1 MHAAALVLAVVRR
14 PDCVRSFPMPRP
26 RMDAARISGVL
37 AGVRYPARTWQLLA
51 QADAYGADA
60 LTRAVLG
67 RLPDGTFASLDAVLA
82 VLGDGPPTRSLPG
95 RRAGVS

>member
-1 MHAAALVLAVVRR
+1 
-14 PDCVRSFPMPRP
+14 MPRP

-60 LTRAVLG
+60 LTHAVLG

-82 VLGDGPPTRSLPG
+82 VPGDGPPTRSLPG
-95 RRAGVS
+95 RRAGGS